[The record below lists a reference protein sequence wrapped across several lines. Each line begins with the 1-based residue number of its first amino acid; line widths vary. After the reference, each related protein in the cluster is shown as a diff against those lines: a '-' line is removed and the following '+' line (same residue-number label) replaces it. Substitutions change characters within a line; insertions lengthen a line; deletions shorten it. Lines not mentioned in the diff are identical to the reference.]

1 MSANRHREL
10 ALTEAY
16 DWSAFC
22 DQLCQTILFQMHAL
36 SDVTPYTLKVLV
48 GLGQMGLVA
57 NSALPNGDAYGMSE
71 VSRNH
76 GKSGLLSL
84 HNHKSLNKL
93 SRYLV

>member
-57 NSALPNGDAYGMSE
+57 NSALPNGAPMECPKCLAIMEKVACCPCTIID
-71 VSRNH
+71 H
-76 GKSGLLSL
+76 
-84 HNHKSLNKL
+84 
-93 SRYLV
+93 